1 MINNYPDYLLPVSS
15 FLTDRNRLLPLNSLG
30 RKLKIYSNEFPDLSS
45 VHIAIIGIAQNDP
58 NKQGLNAI
66 REQFYR
72 LYNPEYDVNIAD
84 LGDFRQAK
92 NKVEQHK
99 CISEII
105 ASLMSKGIVTIL
117 VGDAHNL
124 TLGQYYAYRLLNI
137 KPSVTIIDRQVAFS
151 EEGQYNFLQQVTGSK
166 KEVLQSFSL
175 IGYQGCF
182 TDPDLIK
189 KLDSPKYS
197 FYRLGKF
204 KNNIQEAEPIIREA
218 HMLSFD
224 MEAIRIADAP
234 ATAAASPNGFYA
246 EDACQLAKYAGMND
260 KLTTFGLYGFDMTK
274 DKQAQTAQLMA
285 QMIWYFTD
293 GFYNRKNDIPK
304 KNNQNFYT
312 YKLEMRD
319 KMGTIVFWKSKL
331 SGRWWAEFPVSNK
344 KEKSTVL
351 QDLYPCS
358 HEDYKN
364 ACDGEIPQ
372 RWLKLFN

>member
-1 MINNYPDYLLPVSS
+1 
-15 FLTDRNRLLPLNSLG
+15 
-30 RKLKIYSNEFPDLSS
+30 
-45 VHIAIIGIAQNDP
+45 
-58 NKQGLNAI
+58 
-66 REQFYR
+66 
-72 LYNPEYDVNIAD
+72 
-84 LGDFRQAK
+84 
-92 NKVEQHK
+92 
-99 CISEII
+99 
-105 ASLMSKGIVTIL
+105 MSKGIVTIL
-117 VGDAHNL
+117 VGDAHDL

-137 KPSVTIIDRQVAFS
+137 KPSVTIIDRQIDFS
-151 EEGQYNFLQQVTGSK
+151 KKTQEGQYNFLNQIIGSK
-166 KEVLQSFSL
+166 KDVLQSFSL

-182 TDPDLIK
+182 ADPDLIK

-204 KNNIQEAEPIIREA
+204 KNNIQEAEPVIREA

-224 MEAIRIADAP
+224 MGAVRLSDAP
-234 ATAAASPNGFYA
+234 AGILGSPNGFYA

-260 KLTTFGLYGFDMTK
+260 KLTSLGLYGFDMRK
-274 DKQAQTAQLMA
+274 EKYDQTAQLIA

-304 KNNQNFYT
+304 KNSQNFYT
-312 YKLEMRD
+312 YKLDMKD

-344 KEKSTVL
+344 KGKSTVL

-358 HEDYKN
+358 YEDYKS
-364 ACDGEIPQ
+364 ACDGETPQ